1 MVFDICRARKT
12 FAKHVKPIL
21 EAAGFQL
28 DFRETRGPG
37 HATEIVKEAHLET
50 VDAVV
55 AVGGDG
61 TIFEILQVS
70 GQYHLASPNADFKVA
85 RR

>member
-1 MVFDICRARKT
+1 MASDICRARKA
-12 FAKHVKPIL
+12 FSKHVRPIL
-21 EAAGFQL
+21 EAAGFHL
-28 DFRETRGPG
+28 DFRETKGPG
-37 HATEIVKEAHLET
+37 HATEIVKDAHLET

-70 GQYHLASPNADFKVA
+70 T
-85 RR
+85 